1 MKDGLFKQE
10 VKISDNETVTGD
22 NQYFDESQFYTGL
35 LFALGASVFG
45 AIANILVSK
54 CSSHSSLLLTFWRY
68 SFVKL
73 FLLMD
78 KYSSKWDWRSCCS
91 DSLRTFLRH

>member
-1 MKDGLFKQE
+1 M
-10 VKISDNETVTGD
+10 SDNSTVIVD

-35 LFALGASVFG
+35 LLALGASIFG

-68 SFVKL
+68 K
-73 FLLMD
+73 
-78 KYSSKWDWRSCCS
+78 
-91 DSLRTFLRH
+91 

>member
-1 MKDGLFKQE
+1 MKDGLLGQE
-10 VKISDNETVTGD
+10 VEVSGNDTVIRD

-54 CSSHSSLLLTFWRY
+54 CSSHSSLLLSFWRY
-68 SFVKL
+68 K
-73 FLLMD
+73 
-78 KYSSKWDWRSCCS
+78 
-91 DSLRTFLRH
+91 